1 MIATTLARYRIL
13 ASRVLI
19 VASAVVLL
27 FTRHSWDHGSLTDIS
42 LEAVGY
48 TLLVAAAFI
57 RLWCSLYIYGYKRKM
72 LVTLGPYSVTR
83 NPLYLGSLIGATGLG
98 LASENLLFGALLL
111 AFFVAYYPW
120 VVLNEERELWQTF
133 GAEYEQYCSVVPRFV
148 PRFSLFREPDCY
160 EIHPKRLR
168 RAFLDS
174 MWFLLSIVGFEV
186 TEVLHNMA
194 ALPVLLHTP

>member
-1 MIATTLARYRIL
+1 MISTTLARYRIL

-42 LEAVGY
+42 FEASGY

-57 RLWCSLYIYGYKRKM
+57 RLWCSLFIYGYKRKV
-72 LVTLGPYSVTR
+72 LVTLGPYSVVR
-83 NPLYLGSLIGATGLG
+83 NPLYLGSLIGAAGLG

-111 AFFVAYYPW
+111 TFFVAYYPW
-120 VVLNEERELWQTF
+120 VVLNEERELRATF
-133 GAEYEQYCSVVPRFV
+133 GTEYERYCSVVPRFV
-148 PRFSLFREPDCY
+148 PRFSLFREPECY
-160 EIHPKRLR
+160 EVHPKRLR

-186 TEVLHNMA
+186 TEVLHNMS
-194 ALPVLLHTP
+194 ALPVLLYTP